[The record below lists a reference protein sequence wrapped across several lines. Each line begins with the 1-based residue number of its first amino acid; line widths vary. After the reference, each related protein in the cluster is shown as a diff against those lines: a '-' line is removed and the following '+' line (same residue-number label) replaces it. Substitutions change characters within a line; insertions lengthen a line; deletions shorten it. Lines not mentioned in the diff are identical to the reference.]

1 MRMITMDIFDIIK
14 TIQKDWAIIV
24 AVFAF
29 GGFWW
34 QGKAWFEKMSKTLDS
49 VGKVHDGQ
57 NEIMAEQNSM
67 LDKILFKTENLEI
80 RTSKIEES
88 VEEIHDKVHEQEIKL
103 AVLETSHNRAR
114 TGKM

>member
-1 MRMITMDIFDIIK
+1 MITMDIFDIIK
-14 TIQKDWAIIV
+14 TIQKDWVIIV
-24 AVFAF
+24 FVFGF

-34 QGKAWFEKMSKTLDS
+34 QGKAWFEKMSKTLDA

-57 NEIMAEQNSM
+57 NEIMAEQTAALNQ
-67 LDKILFKTENLEI
+67 ILYKAESLEI

-103 AVLETSHNRAR
+103 AILETSQNRAR

>member
-1 MRMITMDIFDIIK
+1 MDFFDIIK
-14 TIQKDWAIIV
+14 TIQKDWVIIV
-24 AVFAF
+24 FVFGF

-34 QGKAWFEKMSKTLDS
+34 QGKAWFEKMSKTLDA
-49 VGKVHDGQ
+49 VGKVHDDQ
-57 NEIMAEQNSM
+57 NQMMVDQNSV

-88 VEEIHDKVHEQEIKL
+88 VEEIHDKVHDQEIKL
-103 AVLETSHNRAR
+103 AILETSHNRTR